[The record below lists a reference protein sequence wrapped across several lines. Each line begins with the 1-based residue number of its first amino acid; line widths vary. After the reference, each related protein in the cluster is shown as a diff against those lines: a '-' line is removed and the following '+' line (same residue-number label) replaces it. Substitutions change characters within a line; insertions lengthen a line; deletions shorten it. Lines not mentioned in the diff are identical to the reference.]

1 MLSPL
6 ERELLKKGY
15 SYIAGVDEAGRGS
28 LFGPVVAAAVI
39 LNPLTVPEGI
49 KDSKKLSPARR
60 EEVFNSIISVS
71 LSWAVGLGTLEQIEE
86 GNILEAT
93 LAAMRQAVERLSPKP
108 HIVVVDGPRTIGLD
122 WVEELAVVNG
132 DERVVSVAAASIL
145 AKVVR
150 DRIIVSMSR
159 LFPGYYLDRNKGY
172 ATAQHIRSLTERGR
186 SVYHRW
192 NFNVKSK

>member
-1 MLSPL
+1 M
-6 ERELLKKGY
+6 ERELLRKGY

-39 LNPLTVPEGI
+39 LNPLSVPEGI
-49 KDSKKLSPARR
+49 RDSKKLSPARR
-60 EEVFNSIISVS
+60 EELFNSIISCA

-86 GNILEAT
+86 GNILKAT
-93 LAAMRQAVERLSPKP
+93 LQAMKQAVERLSPRP
-108 HIVVVDGPRTIGLD
+108 HIVVVDGPRRIGLD

-132 DERVVSVAAASIL
+132 DEKVVSVAAASIL

-150 DRIIVSMSR
+150 DRIIVNMSR
-159 LFPGYYLDRNKGY
+159 FFPEYHLDRNKGY
-172 ATAQHIRSLTERGR
+172 ATAQHLKSLAEKGR